1 VVVGLLDEEVKL
13 SADGGQ
19 VDVVPFAEVVLL
31 SSGTQLL
38 DPFHGV
44 RLVGYDQM
52 ALQDARRLNSIV
64 KQNRRDPPDT
74 YVIVVLRHEELLD
87 GGGMVDARLLPGPVP
102 RYKIRELLRGVAQ
115 LFVEAAL
122 LAQLVGVAEGNRLVR
137 GQMPPVRA
145 HFSE

>member
-1 VVVGLLDEEVKL
+1 MQEGCIDDVDDAVGACYIWSEYGDSLAFPVDYESVVVGLLDEEVKL

-52 ALQDARRLNSIV
+52 ALQNARR
-64 KQNRRDPPDT
+64 
-74 YVIVVLRHEELLD
+74 VIVVLRHEELLD
-87 GGGMVDARLLPGPVP
+87 GGGMVHARLLPGPVP

-122 LAQLVGVAEGNRLVR
+122 LAQLVGVV
-137 GQMPPVRA
+137 
-145 HFSE
+145 